1 MSGRGLERDPRG
13 RTRWPGRGRRRGRGS
28 PPPIKEKQ
36 DPKFKGANPELPT
49 LNYGASAKE
58 NRPIEF
64 LREFGEY
71 CAIHYKGCIA
81 PAFWTTPPAYGE
93 EEVEP
98 IMPDPIPNNNMG
110 KAILSEYNSDKK
122 EWKLEKKKI
131 IEQIG
136 FAFSTVHAQLSELS
150 ISS

>member
-1 MSGRGLERDPRG
+1 MSGRGHERDPRG
-13 RTRWPGRGRRRGRGS
+13 RTRWPDRGRGRGRGS

-36 DPKFKGANPELPT
+36 EPKFKGSHKPRVANFKP
-49 LNYGASAKE
+49 SAKE

-93 EEVEP
+93 EEEEP

-110 KAILSEYNSDKK
+110 KAILS
-122 EWKLEKKKI
+122 
-131 IEQIG
+131 
-136 FAFSTVHAQLSELS
+136 QLR
-150 ISS
+150 